1 MAARKSGGRSKGA
14 GSLLS
19 QAWRSDPDLK
29 SPQHD
34 RMSFAMTNR
43 EFMHKLIVGSEAFT
57 EGSWRREP
65 RHDQGQGG
73 YCGSAGEEQ
82 QSGKLTVHRVQ
93 LEVPVLRKW
102 HSGSSTVGFWD
113 AVAST
118 AVEETRR
125 SLRCSGPRSEHQSLA
140 SDWSV
145 EMRDREFHI
154 EAKTT
159 MLNPMEVLRQV
170 KFYQAEHGSRLNII
184 IWCPGMDKLYADA
197 FRAEGI
203 WTWDGA
209 AP

>member
-43 EFMHKLIVGSEAFT
+43 EFMHKLIVGSGAFT
-57 EGSWRREP
+57 EGSWKIDLKHE
-65 RHDQGQGG
+65 QNESG
-73 YCGSAGEEQ
+73 YCGGAGEEQ

-113 AVAST
+113 AVASAT
-118 AVEETRR
+118 VHETRR
-125 SLRCSGPRSEHQSLA
+125 SLRCTGRTEHRIFP

-145 EMRDREFHI
+145 EMRNREYHI

-170 KFYQAEHGSRLNII
+170 KFYQAEQGARLNII
-184 IWCPGMDKLYADA
+184 IWCPGMDSLYADA
-197 FRAEGI
+197 FRGEGI
-203 WTWDGA
+203 FTWDGA
-209 AP
+209 VS